1 VDKTAKTFSKNMNLI
16 SPFKEVVMQ
25 KKALFIITISLLVAG
40 LLSLTGC
47 LESQVQPKAKVDTGL
62 EQLLP
67 PYNGPKA
74 KVAVAKFE
82 WKVGG
87 ASSTTKVKGFGGQA
101 ITIEHATYEGYTT
114 GLRDM
119 LTTALVQSKRYRVLE
134 RQNLD
139 ALKEEMALTRT
150 GYTDKSGIKK
160 GGIKGA
166 DILVIAAITGWEP
179 GSSGA
184 GGGLGGGIFG
194 KASAILGGIRGAF
207 KKSSMAMDIRI
218 VDTHT
223 SEVLAATRV
232 EGEAKDVNIGG
243 ALGVL
248 TGGGAL
254 GGGLGAFA
262 KTPMEKAIRTCI
274 YEAVKYIVANTPKE
288 YFKY

>member
-1 VDKTAKTFSKNMNLI
+1 MITLLE
-16 SPFKEVVMQ
+16 EVTMH
-25 KKALFIITISLLVAG
+25 KKALSLIGIVIFVAG
-40 LLSLTGC
+40 LLSLSGC

-67 PYNGPKA
+67 PYSGPKA

-87 ASSTTKVKGFGGQA
+87 SSSTTKIGFGGQA
-101 ITIEHATYEGYTT
+101 ITVQHSEYDGYTT

-119 LTTALVQSKRYRVLE
+119 LTTALVQSHRYRVLE

-139 ALKEEMALTRT
+139 AIKQEMALART

-166 DILVIAAITGWEP
+166 DLLIVAAVTGWEP

-184 GGGLGGGIFG
+184 GGGLGGGLFG
-194 KASAILGGIRGAF
+194 KASAILGGLRGAF

-218 VDTHT
+218 IDTHT

-232 EGEAKDVNIGG
+232 EGEAKDINIGG